1 VALAVYLLCT
11 FTSAGCAVLL
21 LRQHRREPG
30 PLVWW
35 SGVSFTAMATAN
47 ALVLLDLV
55 IWPEGNLQVFRAW
68 AMFLAAALLVY
79 GLVWESD

>member
-1 VALAVYLLCT
+1 
-11 FTSAGCAVLL
+11 
-21 LRQHRREPG
+21 
-30 PLVWW
+30 
-35 SGVSFTAMATAN
+35 VSFTAMATAN